1 MAITDRDKRT
11 LRIGGIALGVLLV
24 AFLLLKL
31 LGGGGSQEEATSFS
45 PPPHPPR
52 PARTP
57 GRPDRPPRAGGGS
70 RGAGSGPESRSLAPS
85 PVLVLPGR
93 DPFAIPAGFPVSSSG
108 TSSSGDSPSTGTT
121 TTASGGTTTTT
132 TTTSTSTPGGG
143 TRTPTQPSG
152 ATEIVGGH
160 QVTLIDTFTT
170 NGVEQATVSVDGTVY
185 RPSAGQTFGPNKQYK
200 LQSVSGNCATFLF
213 GDQSFT
219 LCVPQNK

>member
-1 MAITDRDKRT
+1 MAISDRDKRT
-11 LRIGGIALGVLLV
+11 LRIGGIVLAVLLV

-31 LGGGGSQEEATSFS
+31 LGGGGESEDGATSFS
-45 PPPHPPR
+45 PR
-52 PARTP
+52 TTTPAP
-57 GRPDRPPRAGGGS
+57 GGTTGGGPT
-70 RGAGSGPESRSLAPS
+70 GSESPSLAPS
-85 PVLVLPGR
+85 PVLVLPVR
-93 DPFAIPAGFPVSSSG
+93 DPFAIPAGFPVSSTG
-108 TSSSGDSPSTGTT
+108 TSSSGDSTSTGTT

>member
-1 MAITDRDKRT
+1 MPMTDRDKRT
-11 LRIGGIALGVLLV
+11 LRIGGIILGVLLV
-24 AFLLLKL
+24 AFLLLKF
-31 LGGGGSQEEATSFS
+31 LGGGGSEDATAGF
-45 PPPHPPR
+45 PPP
-52 PARTP
+52 ATASVP
-57 GRPDRPPRAGGGS
+57 GGSTGGGT
-70 RGAGSGPESRSLAPS
+70 ASGGESPSLAPS
-85 PVLVLPGR
+85 AVLVLPVR

-108 TSSSGDSPSTGTT
+108 GTTSGGSTTTGTST
-121 TTASGGTTTTT
+121 TSGGTTTTST
-132 TTTSTSTPGGG
+132 TTTSATTPGGG

-160 QVTLIDTFTT
+160 SVTLIDTFTT

>member
-11 LRIGGIALGVLLV
+11 LRIGGIVLGVLLV

-31 LGGGGSQEEATSFS
+31 LGGGGSEEEATPF
-45 PPPHPPR
+45 PPR
-52 PARTP
+52 PTTSVS
-57 GRPDRPPRAGGGS
+57 GGS
-70 RGAGSGPESRSLAPS
+70 TGGASGSESPSLAPS
-85 PVLVLPGR
+85 PVLVLPVR
-93 DPFAIPAGFPVSSSG
+93 DPFAIPAGFPVFSTG
-108 TSSSGDSPSTGTT
+108 TSSSGDSTSTGTT
-121 TTASGGTTTTT
+121 TTTSGGTTPTT

>member
-1 MAITDRDKRT
+1 MPISDRDKRT
-11 LRIGGIALGVLLV
+11 LRIGGIVLGVLLV

-31 LGGGGSQEEATSFS
+31 LGGGGSEEGATSFS
-45 PPPHPPR
+45 PR
-52 PARTP
+52 TTTPAP
-57 GRPDRPPRAGGGS
+57 GGTTGGGN
-70 RGAGSGPESRSLAPS
+70 GTGSESPSLAPS
-85 PVLVLPGR
+85 AVMVLPVR
-93 DPFAIPAGFPVSSSG
+93 DPFAIPAGFPASSGGTSTSGSTSSG
-108 TSSSGDSPSTGTT
+108 TSTS
-121 TTASGGTTTTT
+121 SGGTTTTT
-132 TTTSTSTPGGG
+132 TTTSATTPGGG

-152 ATEIVGGH
+152 ATQTVGGH

-185 RPSAGQTFGPNKQYK
+185 RPSAGETFGPSKQYK